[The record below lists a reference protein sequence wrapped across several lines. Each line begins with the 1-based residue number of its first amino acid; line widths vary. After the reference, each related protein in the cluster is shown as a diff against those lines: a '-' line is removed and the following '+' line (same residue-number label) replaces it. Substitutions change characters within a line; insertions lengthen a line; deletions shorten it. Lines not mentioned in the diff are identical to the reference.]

1 MKTAIRDLPIGRKV
15 TLLIVV
21 ASALSL
27 LLAAAGVLL
36 YDLTTL
42 RPRVI
47 RDLTTQ
53 VELMRANT
61 TAALVFDDPEAAREN
76 LSTLRARP
84 EIPMAAIFDSSGHVF
99 ASYLRDQR
107 AEFQLKVPT
116 AEGAVSDPDYVTVS
130 QRMVSGDQA
139 LGWIE
144 VRYELPSL
152 WARLPQYGLLV
163 AVVLLALL
171 AVSLLLDRFLRGS
184 IIAPLFELAAT
195 ARAVS
200 SRKDYGLRARKHGD
214 DEIGRVTSAFNEML
228 DTIQSGEAALRE
240 SARRLQEAMQAAR
253 MIAWSWDPETGA
265 IVWGSGTMPEDFA
278 LLAPVRSLEGLLE
291 LTGPG
296 DRDTVRE
303 ELDTAIRTGAPC
315 EFDIR
320 LVAPD
325 GRHRWLTLRGQP
337 EVGPDGKMR
346 RVVGLAMD
354 ITDRRRLEEQLVQS
368 QRLEAIG
375 RLAGGVAHDF
385 NNLLTAILGY
395 ANFAL
400 RGLPPGS
407 SARADIEAIERAGQR
422 AASLTG
428 QLLAYARRQMV
439 VPRVVDLGELLT
451 GMEGMLQRI
460 IGEDIHL
467 TTRIAPDLWR
477 ARIDPTQFEQVVLN
491 LVVNARDAMPG
502 GGTLTLEVSNRVIDP
517 VYADGHSELVPG
529 SYVMLEVADTGT
541 GMDPDTRARIF
552 EPFFTTK
559 EQGKGTGLGLAVC
572 YGIVRQAS
580 GSISVYSEPG
590 HGSTFR
596 MLLPRADVASAAE
609 PAHAEAPIALAG
621 EESVLVVEDERW
633 VRELAVRALRAH
645 GYQVRAAAT
654 GEEALAIA
662 ASAPV
667 DVLVTDVVMPGMNG
681 RELAERL
688 QATRPSL
695 QVVYMSGYAE
705 HSVVRQGVIEPGI
718 AFVGKPFEPDRL
730 ARMVREVLD
739 QSAAKPD

>member
-1 MKTAIRDLPIGRKV
+1 
-15 TLLIVV
+15 
-21 ASALSL
+21 
-27 LLAAAGVLL
+27 
-36 YDLTTL
+36 
-42 RPRVI
+42 
-47 RDLTTQ
+47 
-53 VELMRANT
+53 
-61 TAALVFDDPEAAREN
+61 
-76 LSTLRARP
+76 
-84 EIPMAAIFDSSGHVF
+84 
-99 ASYLRDQR
+99 
-107 AEFQLKVPT
+107 
-116 AEGAVSDPDYVTVS
+116 
-130 QRMVSGDQA
+130 
-139 LGWIE
+139 
-144 VRYELPSL
+144 
-152 WARLPQYGLLV
+152 
-163 AVVLLALL
+163 
-171 AVSLLLDRFLRGS
+171 
-184 IIAPLFELAAT
+184 
-195 ARAVS
+195 
-200 SRKDYGLRARKHGD
+200 
-214 DEIGRVTSAFNEML
+214 
-228 DTIQSGEAALRE
+228 
-240 SARRLQEAMQAAR
+240 
-253 MIAWSWDPETGA
+253 
-265 IVWGSGTMPEDFA
+265 
-278 LLAPVRSLEGLLE
+278 
-291 LTGPG
+291 
-296 DRDTVRE
+296 
-303 ELDTAIRTGAPC
+303 
-315 EFDIR
+315 
-320 LVAPD
+320 
-325 GRHRWLTLRGQP
+325 
-337 EVGPDGKMR
+337 MR

-400 RGLPPGS
+400 RGLPAGS
-407 SARADIEAIERAGQR
+407 SARGDIEAIERAGQR

-491 LVVNARDAMPG
+491 LAVNARDAMPG

-541 GMDPDTRARIF
+541 GMDPETRARIF

-609 PAHAEAPIALAG
+609 PAQAEAPIALAG
-621 EESVLVVEDERW
+621 EEAVLVVEDERW

>member
-1 MKTAIRDLPIGRKV
+1 MRTPIRDLPIGRKV
-15 TLLIVV
+15 TLLIAA

-36 YDLTTL
+36 YDLTTI
-42 RPRVI
+42 RPRAI

-76 LSTLRARP
+76 LSTLRARS
-84 EIPMAAIFDSSGHVF
+84 EIPAAAIFDSSGHVF
-99 ASYLRDQR
+99 ASYVRDQTAPLNLR
-107 AEFQLKVPT
+107 LPT
-116 AEGAVSDPDYVTVS
+116 EAGAVSQGDHIVVS
-130 QRMVSGDQA
+130 QRMTTGDQP

-144 VRYELPSL
+144 VGYDLPSL

-171 AVSLLLDRFLRGS
+171 TVSLLLDRFLRVG
-184 IIAPLFELAAT
+184 ITAPLFELAAT

-200 SRKDYGLRARKHGD
+200 SRKDYSLRARKHGD
-214 DEIGRVTSAFNEML
+214 DEIGRVTGAFNEML
-228 DTIQSGEAALRE
+228 DAIQSGEAALRD

-253 MIAWSWDPETGA
+253 MIAWSWVPETGE
-265 IVWGSGTMPEDFA
+265 IVWGSGTLPEDFA
-278 LLAPVRSLEGLLE
+278 LLAPVRSLDGLLE
-291 LTGPG
+291 LAGPN
-296 DRDTVRE
+296 DRDTVRQ
-303 ELDTAIRTGAPC
+303 ELDDAIRTGAPC

-337 EVGPDGKMR
+337 EVGPDGQMR

-395 ANFAL
+395 ASFAL
-400 RGLPPGS
+400 RSLPEGNG
-407 SARADIEAIERAGQR
+407 ARADIEAIERAGQR

-439 VPRVVDLGELLT
+439 TPRVVDLGELLT

-467 TTRIAPDLWR
+467 VTRIAPDLWR

-529 SYVMLEVADTGT
+529 SYVTLEVADTGT

-596 MLLPRADVASAAE
+596 VLLPRADAAASRDAAPPE
-609 PAHAEAPIALAG
+609 GPVQLAG
-621 EESVLVVEDERW
+621 EESILVVEDERW

-645 GYQVRAAAT
+645 GYKVRSAAT
-654 GEEALAIA
+654 GEEALSIA
-662 ASAPV
+662 ATGPV

-681 RELAERL
+681 RELADRL
-688 QATRPSL
+688 QETRPAL

-739 QSAAKPD
+739 QAPAKPA